1 MVFTLFQVKIWF
13 QNRRTKWKR
22 QDNVTN
28 SEAAEVK
35 SANSGK
41 STSTTSS
48 MTTGTTTSTTSSS
61 ATMDSSNIT
70 TNGKSATTSPAA
82 ATSTT
87 ATTPNGLVT
96 TTTASNTETIVPTS
110 STAPTK
116 KNSPHNPNGN
126 SSSSAGGGGVGV
138 AEGKRNIANE
148 LSAKLTAKQ
157 ATKIK
162 KQLNALLEK
171 TSKNATGSTKHEGGV
186 SGDHHGTLHAS
197 NSGTSTGKLTNNTNA
212 MDNKNASGTTMTTA
226 TATGNKQM
234 HNSNSSQQSRM
245 HHHQHHRHIPH
256 HHHAIPL
263 TVEPAAP
270 LEQTEKL
277 EIKLEESPQ
286 HRELQLTLL
295 RAAHGGQSP
304 HYGEMDFE
312 SKLAASKISNA
323 LAMANKLSA
332 PNNLLKK
339 VKSSKADK
347 LHTKAVKSEIKESK
361 DITATVTASGKKQG
375 VASTSCSPF
384 ASVNGKCHDDNKMQC
399 DLEDDVKTGSDDKEK
414 KDLSSPMECDN
425 FIENKNGLQLKEQA
439 PPVSSA
445 ASSVEDDNDD
455 TEMQE
460 I

>member
-61 ATMDSSNIT
+61 ATMDNSNIT
-70 TNGKSATTSPAA
+70 TNGKSATTTSPAA

-87 ATTPNGLVT
+87 AATPNGLVT

-126 SSSSAGGGGVGV
+126 SSTSSSAGGGVGV

-212 MDNKNASGTTMTTA
+212 MDIKNASGTTMTTA
-226 TATGNKQM
+226 SGNKQM
-234 HNSNSSQQSRM
+234 HNSSSSQQSRM

-339 VKSSKADK
+339 AKSSKADK
-347 LHTKAVKSEIKESK
+347 LHTKEVKSEIKESK
-361 DITATVTASGKKQG
+361 DITATVTSSGKKQG
-375 VASTSCSPF
+375 VVPTQCSPF
-384 ASVNGKCHDDNKMQC
+384 ASVNGKCNEDNKMQC
-399 DLEDDVKTGSDDKEK
+399 DLEDDVKTGSDGKEK